1 MTPLGERVPSDSE
14 NRRHSRSPASKT
26 QAALLIS
33 GSTAKLVDFSSG
45 GLRVELAHSLTV
57 GFTVEVSG
65 GIEGSAARLPIGGRC
80 QVRWCAEVGQGVYH
94 AGLSF
99 EKASDVPRA
108 ATEMLGNGADHY
120 ETLQVS
126 RRADADTIRRVY
138 HLMAQ
143 RYHPDNRET
152 GSEELFRQ
160 VVKAHEVLSD
170 PARRAAFDVQLASH
184 DQARLHLFENWQ
196 SSRGVQSEVLKRQ
209 AILRL
214 LYNKRFTD
222 SDQPWIILRDFENL
236 MGCPREH
243 LEFSFWVL
251 RENKLVT
258 RGDNARYEITY
269 QGVAAVEAEETSGQ
283 ASAIHPLLTAP
294 AHPS

>member
-1 MTPLGERVPSDSE
+1 MPSDSE
-14 NRRHSRSPASKT
+14 KRQHSRSATSQT
-26 QAALLIS
+26 QAALLIN
-33 GSTAKLVDFSSG
+33 GSPAKLVDFSSG
-45 GLRVELAHSLTV
+45 GLRVELPQALTI
-57 GFTVEVSG
+57 GFAVQISG
-65 GIEGSAARLPIGGRC
+65 EIEGSTERLPVGGRC
-80 QVRWCAEVGQGVYH
+80 QVRWCADIGNGLYH

-99 EKASDVPRA
+99 ERASDVPRA

-143 RYHPDNRET
+143 RYHPDNLET

-160 VVKAHEVLSD
+160 VVKANEVLSD

-184 DQARLHLFENWQ
+184 DRARLHLFENWQ

-222 SDQPWIILRDFENL
+222 GDQPWIILRDFENL

-283 ASAIHPLLTAP
+283 APAIHPLLTAP
-294 AHPS
+294 VKIAQPS

>member
-1 MTPLGERVPSDSE
+1 MRSDSE
-14 NRRHSRSPASKT
+14 RRRDTRSGDIKSHAK
-26 QAALLIS
+26 LLVD
-33 GSTAKLVDFSSG
+33 GREVMLVDFSSG
-45 GLRVELAHSLTV
+45 GLRIELNGRLDPGAAV
-57 GFTVEVSG
+57 KVSG
-65 GIEGSAARLPIGGRC
+65 EIEGVAGRTAVGGKC
-80 QVRWCAEVGQGVYH
+80 LVRWCSEVGGGLFH

-99 EKASDVPRA
+99 EHASDIPR
-108 ATEMLGNGADHY
+108 TPVEMLGNGVDYY
-120 ETLQVS
+120 EALQVS

-152 GSEELFRQ
+152 GNDELFRQ
-160 VVKAHEVLSD
+160 IVKANEVLSD
-170 PARRAAFDVQLASH
+170 PARRAAFDLQLASH

-196 SSRGVQSEVLKRQ
+196 GTRGVQAEVVKRQ

-214 LYNKRFTD
+214 LYNQRFND
-222 SDQPWIILRDFENL
+222 AERPWIVLRDFENL

-251 RENKLVT
+251 REGKLVT

-269 QGVAAVEAEETSGQ
+269 QGVAAVEAEEAGGQ
-283 ASAIHPLLTAP
+283 PPAIFPLLTAP
-294 AHPS
+294 PHPVN

>member
-1 MTPLGERVPSDSE
+1 MHPDTER
-14 NRRHSRSPASKT
+14 RRHPRSGGSES
-26 QAALLIS
+26 QAKLQVN
-33 GSTAKLVDFSSG
+33 GSEVTLVDFSSG
-45 GLRVELAHSLTV
+45 GLRIEMPKQMHPGAVV
-57 GFTVEVSG
+57 RVSG
-65 GIEGSAARLPIGGRC
+65 EIEGSAGRIPIEGQC
-80 QVRWCAEVGQGVYH
+80 QVCWCSEAGEGLFH

-99 EKASDVPRA
+99 EKASDIPRA
-108 ATEMLGNGADHY
+108 PVEMLGNGVDYY
-120 ETLQVS
+120 EVLQVS

-152 GSEELFRQ
+152 GNDDLFRQ
-160 VVKAHEVLSD
+160 IVKANEVLGD
-170 PARRAAFDVQLASH
+170 PERRAAFDLQLASH

-196 SSRGVQSEVLKRQ
+196 STKGVQAEVLKRH

-214 LYNKRFTD
+214 LYNQRFTD
-222 SDQPWIILRDFENL
+222 ADRPWIVLRDFENM

-251 RENKLVT
+251 REGKLVT

-269 QGVAAVEAEETSGQ
+269 QGVAAVEAAETGDKPP
-283 ASAIHPLLTAP
+283 AIYPLLAAAP
-294 AHPS
+294 DPVN

>member
-1 MTPLGERVPSDSE
+1 VPADSE
-14 NRRHSRSPASKT
+14 NRRVRRSAAAET
-26 QAALLIS
+26 QAKLLLN
-33 GSTAKLVDFSSG
+33 GAHVHLVDFSNS
-45 GLRVELAHSLTV
+45 GLRIQLTHSLEPGKTV
-57 GFTVEVSG
+57 QVSG
-65 GIEGSAARLPIGGRC
+65 DVEGLPERLPVAGPC
-80 QVRWCAEVGQGVYH
+80 QVRWSAEVSHGMYH

-99 EKASDVPRA
+99 ENASDVPRGA
-108 ATEMLGNGADHY
+108 PGMMLGNGIDYY
-120 ETLQVS
+120 EALQVS
-126 RRADADTIRRVY
+126 RRADTDTIRRVF

-143 RYHPDNRET
+143 RYHPDNLET
-152 GSEELFRQ
+152 GNQELFRQ
-160 VVKAHEVLSD
+160 MVQANEVLSD
-170 PARRAAFDVQLASH
+170 PARRAAFDIQLASH

-214 LYNKRFTD
+214 LYNKRFTEA
-222 SDQPWIILRDFENL
+222 DQPGIVLRDFENL

-269 QGVAAVEAEETSGQ
+269 QGVAAVEAEEISGQ
-283 ASAIHPLLTAP
+283 PPAIYPLLAAP
-294 AHPS
+294 GRPTN

>member
-1 MTPLGERVPSDSE
+1 
-14 NRRHSRSPASKT
+14 
-26 QAALLIS
+26 
-33 GSTAKLVDFSSG
+33 VDFSNS
-45 GLRVELAHSLTV
+45 GLRVQLTQALNP
-57 GFTVEVSG
+57 GAAAEVIG
-65 GIEGSAARLPIGGRC
+65 EIEDSTGRIPVGGRC
-80 QVRWCAEVGQGVYH
+80 QVRWCVEVGNGLYH
-94 AGLSF
+94 AGLCF
-99 EKASDVPRA
+99 EKLSDVPPA
-108 ATEMLGNGADHY
+108 AAEMLGNGADHY

-160 VVKAHEVLSD
+160 IVKAHEVLSD
-170 PARRAAFDVQLASH
+170 PVRRAAFDVQLAAH

-222 SDQPWIILRDFENL
+222 GEQPWIVLRDFENL

-251 RENKLVT
+251 RENKLVS

-283 ASAIHPLLTAP
+283 PPAIHPLLAAP
-294 AHPS
+294 ERPI

>member
-1 MTPLGERVPSDSE
+1 MRSESERRQQP
-14 NRRHSRSPASKT
+14 RSST
-26 QAALLIS
+26 QADLLVNDAP
-33 GSTAKLVDFSSG
+33 AKLVDFSSS
-45 GLRVELAHSLTV
+45 GLRVQVAHPLDQGTQV
-57 GFTVEVSG
+57 TVSG
-65 GIEGSAARLPIGGRC
+65 EIESPAGQILVQSRC
-80 QVRWCAEVGQGVYH
+80 QVRWCAEAGQGIYH

-99 EKASDVPRA
+99 EKPSEIPRGE
-108 ATEMLGNGADHY
+108 TQMLGNSIDHY
-120 ETLQVS
+120 EILQVS
-126 RRADADTIRRVY
+126 RRADTDTIRRVY

-152 GSEELFRQ
+152 GNEELFRQ
-160 VVKAHEVLSD
+160 IVLSQEVLCD

-222 SDQPWIILRDFENL
+222 SDQPWIALRDFENL

-251 RENKLVT
+251 RENKLVS

-269 QGVAAVEAEETSGQ
+269 QGVAAVEAEETSAQ
-283 ASAIHPLLTAP
+283 PPAIYPLLAAP
-294 AHPS
+294 IPPVN

>member
-1 MTPLGERVPSDSE
+1 MRSDSE
-14 NRRHSRSPASKT
+14 NRRFRRSTATKT
-26 QAALLIS
+26 QTRILVNNS
-33 GSTAKLVDFSSG
+33 EVSLVDFSSG
-45 GLRVELAHSLTV
+45 GVRVELLRTLTAGEMV
-57 GFTVEVSG
+57 QVSG
-65 GIEGSAARLPIGGRC
+65 ELEGPAGAIPVAGRC
-80 QVRWCAEVGQGVYH
+80 QVRWCAEVSHGRYH

-99 EKASDVPRA
+99 ENAADVPREA
-108 ATEMLGNGADHY
+108 AGMMLGNSVDYY
-120 ETLQVS
+120 EVLQVS
-126 RRADADTIRRVY
+126 RRADTETIRRVF

-143 RYHPDNRET
+143 RYHPDNLET
-152 GSEELFRQ
+152 GDPELFRQ
-160 VVKAHEVLSD
+160 MVQSHEVLSD

-184 DQARLHLFENWQ
+184 DRARLHLFENWQ
-196 SSRGVQSEVLKRQ
+196 SSRGVQSEVRKRQ

-222 SDQPWIILRDFENL
+222 ADQPGIVLRDFENL

-269 QGVAAVEAEETSGQ
+269 QGVAAVEAEEIGGQ
-283 ASAIHPLLTAP
+283 PPAIYPLLAASERP
-294 AHPS
+294 VN

>member
-1 MTPLGERVPSDSE
+1 VRSDCE
-14 NRRHSRSPASKT
+14 NRKRPRSPASDT
-26 QAALLIS
+26 QAALLID
-33 GSTAKLVDFSSG
+33 GSPAKLVDFSSG
-45 GLRVELAHSLTV
+45 GLRIELAQALTA
-57 GFTVEVSG
+57 GFTIQVSG
-65 GIEGSAARLPIGGRC
+65 EIEGSTERLPIGGRC
-80 QVRWCAEVGQGVYH
+80 QVRWCADIGQGLYH

-99 EKASDVPRA
+99 EKASDIPRA
-108 ATEMLGNGADHY
+108 ATELLGNGADHY

-143 RYHPDNRET
+143 RYHPDNHET
-152 GSEELFRQ
+152 GSEELFRL
-160 VVKAHEVLSD
+160 VVKANEVLSD

-196 SSRGVQSEVLKRQ
+196 SSRGVESEVRKRQ

-222 SDQPWIILRDFENL
+222 GDQPWIMLRDFENL

-251 RENKLVT
+251 RESKLVT

-283 ASAIHPLLTAP
+283 APAIRPLLTAP
-294 AHPS
+294 ARPS

>member
-1 MTPLGERVPSDSE
+1 MRSDSE
-14 NRRHSRSPASKT
+14 NRRFRRLVASKT
-26 QAALLIS
+26 QTRLLVNNS
-33 GSTAKLVDFSSG
+33 EVSLVDFNRG
-45 GLRVELAHSLTV
+45 GVRVELTQTLTAGEMV
-57 GFTVEVSG
+57 QVSG
-65 GIEGSAARLPIGGRC
+65 ELEGPAGGIPVAGRC
-80 QVRWCAEVGQGVYH
+80 QVRWCAEVSYGMYH

-99 EKASDVPRA
+99 ENASDVPRGA
-108 ATEMLGNGADHY
+108 SGMMLGNGIDYY
-120 ETLQVS
+120 EALQVS
-126 RRADADTIRRVY
+126 RRADTDTIRRVF

-143 RYHPDNRET
+143 RYHPDNLET
-152 GSEELFRQ
+152 GNQELFRQ
-160 VVKAHEVLSD
+160 IVQANEVLSD
-170 PARRAAFDVQLASH
+170 PARRAAFDIQLASH

-222 SDQPWIILRDFENL
+222 ADQPGIVLRDFENL

-251 RENKLVT
+251 RESKLVT

-269 QGVAAVEAEETSGQ
+269 QGVAAVEAEEIGGQ
-283 ASAIHPLLTAP
+283 PPAIYPLLAAP
-294 AHPS
+294 GRPAN

>member
-1 MTPLGERVPSDSE
+1 V
-14 NRRHSRSPASKT
+14 RS
-26 QAALLIS
+26 AATSVETKLLID
-33 GSTAKLVDFSSG
+33 GLGAILVDSTST
-45 GLRVELAHSLTV
+45 GLRVEMRQALAPGAAV
-57 GFTVEVSG
+57 KVSG
-65 GIEGSAARLPIGGRC
+65 DIPGSAGPVAVDGPC
-80 QVRWCAEVGQGVYH
+80 QVRWCSDVGQGKYH

-99 EKASDVPRA
+99 NNASDIPRGGA
-108 ATEMLGNGADHY
+108 DLLGNGVDHY
-120 ETLQVS
+120 EALQVS

-143 RYHPDNRET
+143 RYHPDNLET
-152 GSEELFRQ
+152 GNEELFRQ
-160 VVKAHEVLSD
+160 IVKAQEVLSD

-214 LYNKRFTD
+214 LYNKRLTD
-222 SDQPWIILRDFENL
+222 GDQPWIALRDFENL

-243 LEFSFWVL
+243 LEFSFWIL
-251 RENKLVT
+251 REGKLVS

-269 QGVAAVEAEETSGQ
+269 QGVAAVESEETSGQ
-283 ASAIHPLLTAP
+283 APAIYPLLAAP
-294 AHPS
+294 VRPS

>member
-1 MTPLGERVPSDSE
+1 VRSDSE
-14 NRRHSRSPASKT
+14 RRRDTRSGDIKS
-26 QAALLIS
+26 QAKLLVD
-33 GSTAKLVDFSSG
+33 GREVTLVDFSSG
-45 GLRVELAHSLTV
+45 GLRIELNSRLDPGAAV
-57 GFTVEVSG
+57 KVSG
-65 GIEGSAARLPIGGRC
+65 EIEGVAGRTAVGGPC
-80 QVRWCAEVGQGVYH
+80 LVRWCSEVGGGRFH

-99 EKASDVPRA
+99 EHASDIPRA
-108 ATEMLGNGADHY
+108 PVEMLGNGVDYY
-120 ETLQVS
+120 EALQVS

-152 GSEELFRQ
+152 GNDELFRQ
-160 VVKAHEVLSD
+160 IVKANEVLSD
-170 PARRAAFDVQLASH
+170 PARRAAFDLQLASH

-196 SSRGVQSEVLKRQ
+196 GTRGVQAEVVKRQ

-214 LYNKRFTD
+214 LYNQRFTD
-222 SDQPWIILRDFENL
+222 AERPWIVLRDFENL

-251 RENKLVT
+251 REGKLVT

-269 QGVAAVEAEETSGQ
+269 QGVASVEAEEAGGQ
-283 ASAIHPLLTAP
+283 PPAIFPLLAAP
-294 AHPS
+294 PHPVN

>member
-1 MTPLGERVPSDSE
+1 VRSDSE
-14 NRRHSRSPASKT
+14 KQRQPRSPASKT
-26 QAALLIS
+26 QAALLID
-33 GSTAKLVDFSSG
+33 GSTAKLVDFNSG
-45 GLRVELAHSLTV
+45 GLRVEVPQALTV
-57 GFTVEVSG
+57 GLTVQVSG
-65 GIEGSAARLPIGGRC
+65 EIEGSAERLPVGGRC
-80 QVRWCAEVGQGVYH
+80 QVRWCAEVGPGLYH

-99 EKASDVPRA
+99 EKSSDIPHA
-108 ATEMLGNGADHY
+108 AAEMLGNGADHY

-143 RYHPDNRET
+143 RYHPDNHET

-214 LYNKRFTD
+214 LYTKRFTD
-222 SDQPWIILRDFENL
+222 GDRPWIILRDFENL

-251 RENKLVT
+251 RENKMVS

-269 QGVAAVEAEETSGQ
+269 QGVAAVEAEETGGEPPT
-283 ASAIHPLLTAP
+283 IHPLLTAP
-294 AHPS
+294 PRPS

>member
-1 MTPLGERVPSDSE
+1 VSADSE
-14 NRRHSRSPASKT
+14 NRRVRRSAAAET
-26 QAALLIS
+26 QARLLLNS
-33 GSTAKLVDFSSG
+33 AHVQLVDFSSS
-45 GLRVELAHSLTV
+45 GLRIQLTHFLEP
-57 GFTVEVSG
+57 GKTVQISG
-65 GIEGSAARLPIGGRC
+65 DIEGFPGRTPVAGPC
-80 QVRWCAEVGQGVYH
+80 QVRWCAEVSSGLYH

-99 EKASDVPRA
+99 KNVSDVPRG
-108 ATEMLGNGADHY
+108 TDGMMLGNGIDYY
-120 ETLQVS
+120 EALQVS
-126 RRADADTIRRVY
+126 RRADTDTIRRVF

-143 RYHPDNRET
+143 RYHPDNLET
-152 GSEELFRQ
+152 GNQELFRQ
-160 VVKAHEVLSD
+160 IVQANDVLCD
-170 PARRAAFDVQLASH
+170 PARRAAFDIQLASH
-184 DQARLHLFENWQ
+184 DRARLHLFENWQ

-222 SDQPWIILRDFENL
+222 ADSPGIILRDFENL

-269 QGVAAVEAEETSGQ
+269 QGVGAVEAEEISGQ
-283 ASAIHPLLTAP
+283 PPAIYPLLAAP
-294 AHPS
+294 ERPVN

>member
-1 MTPLGERVPSDSE
+1 MRSDSE
-14 NRRHSRSPASKT
+14 NRRFRRLVASKT
-26 QAALLIS
+26 QTRLLVNNS
-33 GSTAKLVDFSSG
+33 EVSLVDFNSG
-45 GLRVELAHSLTV
+45 GVRVELTQTLTAGEMV
-57 GFTVEVSG
+57 QVSG
-65 GIEGSAARLPIGGRC
+65 ELEGPAGRIPVAGRC
-80 QVRWCAEVGQGVYH
+80 QVRWCAEVSYGMYH

-99 EKASDVPRA
+99 ENASDVPRGA
-108 ATEMLGNGADHY
+108 SGMMLGNGIDYY
-120 ETLQVS
+120 EALQVS
-126 RRADADTIRRVY
+126 RRADTDTIRRVF

-143 RYHPDNRET
+143 RYHPDNLET
-152 GSEELFRQ
+152 GNQELFRQ
-160 VVKAHEVLSD
+160 IVQANEVLSD
-170 PARRAAFDVQLASH
+170 PARRAAFDIQLASH

-222 SDQPWIILRDFENL
+222 ADQPGIVLRDFENL

-251 RENKLVT
+251 RESKLVT

-269 QGVAAVEAEETSGQ
+269 QGVAAVEAEEISGQ
-283 ASAIHPLLTAP
+283 TPAIYPLLAP
-294 AHPS
+294 PDRPVN

>member
-1 MTPLGERVPSDSE
+1 MRSDSE
-14 NRRHSRSPASKT
+14 KRRHPRSPASQT
-26 QAALLIS
+26 QAALLVN
-33 GSTAKLVDFSSG
+33 GSVAKLVDFSSG
-45 GLRVELAHSLTV
+45 GLRVEVPQALTA
-57 GFTVEVSG
+57 GFTVQVSG
-65 GIEGSAARLPIGGRC
+65 EIEGSAERLPVGGRC
-80 QVRWCAEVGQGVYH
+80 QVRWCADVGSGLFH

-108 ATEMLGNGADHY
+108 ATEMLGNGVDHY

-126 RRADADTIRRVY
+126 RRADADTLRRVY

-143 RYHPDNRET
+143 RYHPDNLET

-160 VVKAHEVLSD
+160 VVKANEVLSD

-269 QGVAAVEAEETSGQ
+269 QGVAAVEAEETGGQ
-283 ASAIHPLLTAP
+283 APAIHPLLTAP
-294 AHPS
+294 ARPS

>member
-1 MTPLGERVPSDSE
+1 
-14 NRRHSRSPASKT
+14 
-26 QAALLIS
+26 
-33 GSTAKLVDFSSG
+33 VDFSSS
-45 GLRVELAHSLTV
+45 GLRIEVPSRLASGTV
-57 GFTVEVSG
+57 VQVSG
-65 GIEGSAARLPIGGRC
+65 EVVGAKGRIPIGGPC
-80 QVRWCAEVGQGVYH
+80 QVRWCSQAGEGLYH

-99 EKASDVPRA
+99 EKASDIPPSQV
-108 ATEMLGNGADHY
+108 EMLGNGVDHY
-120 ETLQVS
+120 EVLQVS
-126 RRADADTIRRVY
+126 RRADADAIRRVY

-160 VVKAHEVLSD
+160 IVKANEVLSD
-170 PARRAAFDVQLASH
+170 PARRAAFDLQLASH

-196 SSRGVQSEVLKRQ
+196 SSRGVQAEVLKRQ

-214 LYNKRFTD
+214 LYNQRFTEAER
-222 SDQPWIILRDFENL
+222 PWIMLRDFENL

-251 RENKLVT
+251 RESKLVT

-269 QGVAAVEAEETSGQ
+269 QGVAAVEAEETGGQ
-283 ASAIHPLLTAP
+283 PPAIYPLLSAP
-294 AHPS
+294 PRPAN

>member
-1 MTPLGERVPSDSE
+1 MRSDSE
-14 NRRHSRSPASKT
+14 KRRHPRSRASET
-26 QAALLIS
+26 QAAILIN
-33 GSTAKLVDFSSG
+33 GSEGKLVDFSSR
-45 GLRVELAHSLTV
+45 GLRVQVQQALTV
-57 GFTVEVSG
+57 GLAVQVSG
-65 GIEGSAARLPIGGRC
+65 AIEGSAGPVPVGGRC
-80 QVRWCAEVGQGVYH
+80 QVRWCAEVVPGVYH
-94 AGLSF
+94 VGLSF
-99 EKASDVPRA
+99 ENASDIPQA
-108 ATEMLGNGADHY
+108 AAEMLGNGADHY
-120 ETLQVS
+120 ELLQVS

-143 RYHPDNRET
+143 RYHPDNHET
-152 GSEELFRQ
+152 GNEELFRQ

-222 SDQPWIILRDFENL
+222 GDQPWIVLRDFENL

-251 RENKLVT
+251 RENKMVT

-269 QGVAAVEAEETSGQ
+269 QGVAAVESEETSGQ
-283 ASAIHPLLTAP
+283 PPEIHPLLAAP
-294 AHPS
+294 VRPS

>member
-1 MTPLGERVPSDSE
+1 MRSDSE
-14 NRRHSRSPASKT
+14 NRRQPRSPASKT
-26 QAALLIS
+26 QAALLID
-33 GSTAKLVDFSSG
+33 GTTAKLVDFSSN
-45 GLRVELAHSLTV
+45 GLRIQLAQPLTV
-57 GFTVEVSG
+57 GFTVQVSG
-65 GIEGSAARLPIGGRC
+65 EIEGSSERLPVGGRC
-80 QVRWCAEVGQGVYH
+80 QVRWCADIGNGLYH
-94 AGLSF
+94 SGLSF
-99 EKASDVPRA
+99 EKASDIPRA

-143 RYHPDNRET
+143 RYHPDNHET

-222 SDQPWIILRDFENL
+222 GDQPWIVLRDFENL

-258 RGDNARYEITY
+258 RGDSARYEITY
-269 QGVAAVEAEETSGQ
+269 QGVAAVEAEEISGQ
-283 ASAIHPLLTAP
+283 PPAIYPLLAAP
-294 AHPS
+294 TRPVN

>member
-1 MTPLGERVPSDSE
+1 VPADSE
-14 NRRHSRSPASKT
+14 NRRVRRSAAAET
-26 QAALLIS
+26 QAKLLLN
-33 GSTAKLVDFSSG
+33 GAQVQLVDFSSSGLRIQLTHVLEPGKTVQISGNVEGFPG
-45 GLRVELAHSLTV
+45 GLPVA
-57 GFTVEVSG
+57 G
-65 GIEGSAARLPIGGRC
+65 PC
-80 QVRWCAEVGQGVYH
+80 QVRWCAEVSSGLYH

-99 EKASDVPRA
+99 ENVSDVPRGTA
-108 ATEMLGNGADHY
+108 GMMLGNGIDYY
-120 ETLQVS
+120 EALQVS
-126 RRADADTIRRVY
+126 RRADTDTIRRVF

-143 RYHPDNRET
+143 RYHPDNLET
-152 GSEELFRQ
+152 GNQELFRQ
-160 VVKAHEVLSD
+160 IVQAHDVLSD

-184 DQARLHLFENWQ
+184 DRARLHLFENWQ
-196 SSRGVQSEVLKRQ
+196 SSRGVQSEVRKRQ

-222 SDQPWIILRDFENL
+222 ADQPGIVLRDFENL

-269 QGVAAVEAEETSGQ
+269 QGVAAVEAEEISGQ
-283 ASAIHPLLTAP
+283 APAIYPLLAAP
-294 AHPS
+294 ERPVN

>member
-1 MTPLGERVPSDSE
+1 MHSDSE
-14 NRRHSRSPASKT
+14 RRRHPRTAASKT
-26 QAALLIS
+26 QSKLLID
-33 GSTAKLVDFSSG
+33 GAEATLVDFSSG
-45 GLRVELAHSLTV
+45 GLRIQLAHSLHP
-57 GFTVEVSG
+57 GAAVEVKG
-65 GIEGSAARLPIGGRC
+65 QIEGSAGLVPVHGRC
-80 QVRWCAEVGQGVYH
+80 QVRWCSEIGQGTYH

-99 EKASDVPRA
+99 ENASDIPHA
-108 ATEMLGNGADHY
+108 ASELLGNGADHY
-120 ETLQVS
+120 ELLQVS
-126 RRADADTIRRVY
+126 RRADADTIRRIY
-138 HLMAQ
+138 HVMAQ
-143 RYHPDNRET
+143 RYHPDNKDT
-152 GSEELFRQ
+152 GNEELFRQ
-160 VVKAHEVLSD
+160 IVKANEVLSD
-170 PARRAAFDVQLASH
+170 PARRAAFDIQLASH

-222 SDQPWIILRDFENL
+222 GDLPWIALRDFENL

-269 QGVAAVEAEETSGQ
+269 QGVAAVEAEDSGVQ
-283 ASAIHPLLTAP
+283 PPAIYPLLAAP
-294 AHPS
+294 GGQVN

>member
-1 MTPLGERVPSDSE
+1 MRSDSE
-14 NRRHSRSPASKT
+14 KRRHPRSPASQT
-26 QAALLIS
+26 QAALLVN
-33 GSTAKLVDFSSG
+33 GLVAKLVDFSSG
-45 GLRVELAHSLTV
+45 GLRVEVPQALTA
-57 GFTVEVSG
+57 GFTVQVSG
-65 GIEGSAARLPIGGRC
+65 EIEGSAERLPVGGRC
-80 QVRWCAEVGQGVYH
+80 QVRWCADVGSGLFH

-99 EKASDVPRA
+99 ERTSDVPRA

-143 RYHPDNRET
+143 RYHPDNLET

-160 VVKAHEVLSD
+160 VVKANEVLSD

-269 QGVAAVEAEETSGQ
+269 QGVAAVEAEETGGQ
-283 ASAIHPLLTAP
+283 APAIHPLLTAP
-294 AHPS
+294 ARPS